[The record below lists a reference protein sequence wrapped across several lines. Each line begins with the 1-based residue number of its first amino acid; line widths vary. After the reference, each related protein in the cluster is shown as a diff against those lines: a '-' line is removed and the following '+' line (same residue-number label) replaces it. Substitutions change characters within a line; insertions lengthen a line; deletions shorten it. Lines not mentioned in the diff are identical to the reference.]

1 MHELIAVGRQGFL
14 VFIVAR
20 KRWDTAHCLSFDL
33 RPETTAISDM
43 AKAPLVIVS
52 MMMIQISKTTWDMR
66 RLLVG
71 LTVAS
76 LT

>member
-1 MHELIAVGRQGFL
+1 LEGKAPETFAIAK
-14 VFIVAR
+14 
-20 KRWDTAHCLSFDL
+20 KRHDGL
-33 RPETTAISDM
+33 RAETTAISDM